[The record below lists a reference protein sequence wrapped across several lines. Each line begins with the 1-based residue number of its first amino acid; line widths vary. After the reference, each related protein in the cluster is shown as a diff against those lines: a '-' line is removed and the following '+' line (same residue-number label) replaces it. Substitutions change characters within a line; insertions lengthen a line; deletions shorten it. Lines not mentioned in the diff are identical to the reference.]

1 MPALTSMEILFV
13 FRLVGTE
20 PGPDPYLGA
29 KQGLTLFHFHQLKHS
44 PLPLLLYKTESSFA
58 DDRVN

>member
-1 MPALTSMEILFV
+1 MPALTPTEILLV

-20 PGPDPYLGA
+20 PGLDPYLGA
-29 KQGLTLFHFHQLKHS
+29 KQGLTLFHFHQHA
-44 PLPLLLYKTESSFA
+44 PIPLLLHAPESSFA